1 LTATPG
7 QLTPERSQL
16 VQLAAK
22 DGGTGEVSKPTKV
35 LFRCLSKNPLPKNAI
50 IIIDIPQFN
59 PQAPRTLRRSY
70 FVDTAKTSCSKVE
83 TVAAGL
89 SCKVATV
96 TIGNEAFERLTISG
110 ALPAGLAAG
119 KEMVLQIDSL
129 LNPLS
134 MHERRF
140 TTALAVVGKDGK
152 VHDVVRGDTAF
163 SATAPT
169 TISKVEILAADVTV

>member
-1 LTATPG
+1 M
-7 QLTPERSQL
+7 
-16 VQLAAK
+16 
-22 DGGTGEVSKPTKV
+22 
-35 LFRCLSKNPLPKNAI
+35 
-50 IIIDIPQFN
+50 
-59 PQAPRTLRRSY
+59 
-70 FVDTAKTSCSKVE
+70 AKTSCTKVE
-83 TVAAGL
+83 AVAAGL

-119 KEMVLQIDSL
+119 KEMKIQIDSL

-134 MHERRF
+134 MHERKF
-140 TTALAVVGKDGK
+140 TTALAVIGKDGK

-169 TISKVEILAADVTV
+169 TIS

>member
-1 LTATPG
+1 M
-7 QLTPERSQL
+7 
-16 VQLAAK
+16 
-22 DGGTGEVSKPTKV
+22 
-35 LFRCLSKNPLPKNAI
+35 
-50 IIIDIPQFN
+50 
-59 PQAPRTLRRSY
+59 
-70 FVDTAKTSCSKVE
+70 
-83 TVAAGL
+83 
-89 SCKVATV
+89 ATV
-96 TIGNEAFERLTISG
+96 TIGGEAFERLTISG

-134 MHERRF
+134 MHVRRF